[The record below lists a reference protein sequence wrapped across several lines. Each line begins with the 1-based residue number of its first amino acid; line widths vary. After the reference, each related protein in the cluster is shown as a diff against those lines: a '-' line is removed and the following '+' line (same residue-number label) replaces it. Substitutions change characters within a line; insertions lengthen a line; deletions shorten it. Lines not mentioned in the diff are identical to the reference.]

1 MGGFAVPLVLCNRLM
16 NYLSLQFFRGILRV
30 LNNDRETRGESWDGN
45 EITQHL
51 EILRRQGCNQFET
64 CGELE
69 RLRLTRPFHG
79 GGGEAFTWSCA
90 RQ

>member
-1 MGGFAVPLVLCNRLM
+1 MIERREA
-16 NYLSLQFFRGILRV
+16 RV
-30 LNNDRETRGESWDGN
+30 GDGN

-69 RLRLTRPFHG
+69 RLRLTRPFHERG
-79 GGGEAFTWSCA
+79 GGIYMDLCATTNKEESRGVGGRMRGETVQRKTMA
-90 RQ
+90 